1 MLPPL
6 EYLTLFIKSKVTVI
20 MKDGEIYNGL
30 LEGVDNHI
38 NIMISDYNENMNNKI
53 MFIRGE
59 NICCIGEKI

>member
-1 MLPPL
+1 
-6 EYLTLFIKSKVTVI
+6 

-59 NICCIGEKI
+59 NICCIGEKM